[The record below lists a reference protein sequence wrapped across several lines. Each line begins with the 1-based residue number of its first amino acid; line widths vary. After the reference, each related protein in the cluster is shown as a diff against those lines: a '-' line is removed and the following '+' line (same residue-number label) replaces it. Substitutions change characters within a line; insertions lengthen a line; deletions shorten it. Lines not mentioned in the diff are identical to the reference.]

1 MDQFSQTPLSSLLRL
16 EHAAARLPN
25 NMSAMHFHSYYEIY
39 FLVTGKRRYFVGHS
53 IYDVSPGNLVLIP
66 KMQLHRTI
74 SLGNAGYDRHLIYF
88 NDTPHQSFI
97 NQLGASVFEEVMSRG
112 CLQFSSNIVYQIQR
126 NFTQL
131 AEEFASPS
139 PSSEAMVSHLLYDIL
154 LTALRHGTVKSTY
167 QGESAD
173 HIQEAAHYISE
184 HYPFELTLKHV
195 AQFACMEETYFSK
208 RFKALTGFGFQ
219 EYLTLT
225 RLRAAEQ
232 LLLETR
238 LSMGEIAERCGF
250 SGSNYFG
257 DVFRR
262 YRGIAPSAYRKEA
275 QNELWR

>member
-16 EHAAARLPN
+16 EHVTAQLPN
-25 NMSAMHFHSYYEIY
+25 NMSAMHFHSHYEIY
-39 FLVTGKRRYFVGHS
+39 FLAAGKRRYFVGHS

-74 SLGNAGYDRHLIYF
+74 ALGDAGYDRHLIYF
-88 NDTPHQSFI
+88 SDTPHQAFI
-97 NQLGASVFEEVMSRG
+97 DRLGNDTFEELMSRG
-112 CLQFSSNIVYQIQR
+112 CLQFPSNIVYQIQR

-131 AEEFASPS
+131 AEEFSSPS
-139 PSSEAMVSHLLYDIL
+139 PASKAMVSHLLYDIL
-154 LTALRHGTVKSTY
+154 LTALRHGTEKSTY

-173 HIQEAAHYISE
+173 RIQEVARYISE
-184 HYPFELTLKHV
+184 HYPFELTLNHV
-195 AQFACMEETYFSK
+195 AQLACMEETYFSK

-232 LLLETR
+232 LLLETQ

-262 YRGIAPSAYRKEA
+262 YRGVAPSTYRKEA

>member
-1 MDQFSQTPLSSLLRL
+1 MNRVPQNSLSSLLFL
-16 EHAAARLPN
+16 EHVAAKLPH

-39 FLVTGKRRYFVGHS
+39 FLAAGKRRYFVGHS

-74 SLGNAGYDRHLIYF
+74 ALGDAGYDRHLIYF
-88 NDTPHQSFI
+88 NDTSHQSFI
-97 NQLGASVFEEVMSRG
+97 DQLGSSVFEKLMSRG
-112 CLQFSSNIVYQIQR
+112 CLQFSPNMVYQIQR
-126 NFTQL
+126 NFAQL

-139 PSSEAMVSHLLYDIL
+139 PSSEAMISHLLYDIL

-173 HIQEAAHYISE
+173 HIQEAARYISE
-184 HYPFELTLKHV
+184 HYPFELTLSHV
-195 AQFACMEETYFSK
+195 AQLACMEETYFSK

-250 SGSNYFG
+250 STSNYFG

-262 YRGIAPSAYRKEA
+262 YRGVAPSTYRKEV